1 MIRHRNRTISISA
14 KPQHNWKVFCTLS
27 TNPCLIMTVDCTDLS
42 GLLVVLVEEVVS
54 PVLDAGLYVSAP
66 GRPAHCPAPEVAGG
80 GQGQRGHSSIEPR
93 HGQTHLTA
101 EHQTPGAEMDGQQ
114 ENAIMSTYL
123 DWRSLCIHRSLVTLV
138 TVLAQTGNLWP
149 LTGLRAP
156 AREKWAVADSGPCL
170 LACFCALNGVMQCAW
185 RA

>member
-66 GRPAHCPAPEVAGG
+66 RRPAHCPAPEVARG

-93 HGQTHLTA
+93 HGQAHLTA
-101 EHQTPGAEMDGQQ
+101 EHQTPGAEK
-114 ENAIMSTYL
+114 
-123 DWRSLCIHRSLVTLV
+123 WRVNRKMWSCQLTWIEEVCVFTDHWSLWSLSWLRLVTY
-138 TVLAQTGNLWP
+138 GWLW
-149 LTGLRAP
+149 LDSALR
-156 AREKWAVADSGPCL
+156 REKSEQLLTLGP
-170 LACFCALNGVMQCAW
+170 VS
-185 RA
+185 